1 MKTNT
6 CHASTCSKCRFFHPE
21 GNMHG
26 SCGQLHVTVDGEW
39 PGCSLG
45 VSAFAP
51 IDELLAQ
58 LNAVLQEVAQTKAS
72 GQHLTDDCSPV

>member
-1 MKTNT
+1 MKSNT

-21 GNMHG
+21 GNIHG

-39 PGCSLG
+39 SGCSLG

-58 LNAVLQEVAQTKAS
+58 LKLDLREAVQTEAPVEYR
-72 GQHLTDDCSPV
+72 TDDYLLV